1 MLMLFHPQGMVV
13 LMLLLQSKVTM
24 ETLKYGE
31 SAKIN
36 SGSIREI
43 DFAVSKESLYN
54 IRKSKKLTGIG
65 VTAAIDVLGSSR

>member
-54 IRKSKKLTGIG
+54 IRKSKKLTGIR

>member
-31 SAKIN
+31 YAKIN

>member
-1 MLMLFHPQGMVV
+1 VLVV
-13 LMLLLQSKVTM
+13 LTLLLQSKVSM

-43 DFAVSKESLYN
+43 DIAVSKESLYN
-54 IRKSKKLTGIG
+54 TRKSKKLTGIC
-65 VTAAIDVLGSSR
+65 VTAAIDVLGSFR

>member
-1 MLMLFHPQGMVV
+1 MLMLFLLQGMVV

-43 DFAVSKESLYN
+43 DIAVSKKSPFN
-54 IRKSKKLTGIG
+54 IGKSKKLTRIS